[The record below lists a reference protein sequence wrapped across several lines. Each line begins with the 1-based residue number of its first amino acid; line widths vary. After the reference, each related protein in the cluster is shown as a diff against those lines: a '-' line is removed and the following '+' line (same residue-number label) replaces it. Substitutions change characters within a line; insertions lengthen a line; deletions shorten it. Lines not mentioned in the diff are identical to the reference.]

1 VRLIEFLLAGGKN
14 EFLST
19 ITAHQGFVYQSHCC
33 TSFTSTQKNLRFF
46 WEPAILCYP
55 LAFDGLL
62 AAQNPLPDCYRG
74 FPAWETTLNQGIN
87 YSPNY
92 NRYGLQSQANLHLL
106 ALML

>member
-14 EFLST
+14 EFLPT

-33 TSFTSTQKNLRFF
+33 TSF
-46 WEPAILCYP
+46 ILCYP
-55 LAFDGLL
+55 LVFDGLL

-74 FPAWETTLNQGIN
+74 FPAWETTLNQGID